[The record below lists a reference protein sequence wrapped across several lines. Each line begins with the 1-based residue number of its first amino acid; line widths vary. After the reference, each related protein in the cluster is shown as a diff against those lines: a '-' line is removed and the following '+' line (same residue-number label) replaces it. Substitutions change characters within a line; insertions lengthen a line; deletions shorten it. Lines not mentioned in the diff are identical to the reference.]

1 LQARPRVAKGSRSG
15 PANGRSEAEI
25 PGALRP
31 PFATQGRAYKT
42 VRKSTSTRQ
51 STMTTTISSTND
63 LPAIR
68 RKPLYQHLYVQV
80 LAAIALGI
88 LLGHFSPGL
97 GEQMKPLGDTFI
109 KLIKMLIAP
118 IIFCTVVSGIAGMQS
133 LKRIGRIGF
142 KALAYFEVLTTIAL
156 VIGLIG
162 VNLLKPGVG
171 MHIDPATLDASAI
184 AGYSKA
190 AHDQSVVGFLTHI
203 VPSTVFGAFSEGDI
217 LQVLFISVLFAFGLQ
232 LLGDVGKPLLDT
244 LDLVAKA
251 FFRMLKIVMYVAP
264 LGAFGGMAFT
274 VGKYGVQSLSAYGH
288 LLLCYYLTGLVFVFV
303 VLNLVARLA
312 GFSLW
317 KFLKYIRE
325 ELVLVLGTSSSESA
339 LPRLMGKL
347 EKLGCEKSTVGLVVP
362 SGYCF
367 NLDGSCINMTV
378 LAIFI
383 AQALD
388 IDVSLYHQ
396 VTLLLILLLTSKGA
410 ASVTGGAFI
419 TLAATLGSLD
429 VIPAAGLVLVLGI
442 YRFISEGGALINVIG
457 NGVATLFVARW
468 DGALDR
474 EQLERELG

>member
-1 LQARPRVAKGSRSG
+1 
-15 PANGRSEAEI
+15 
-25 PGALRP
+25 
-31 PFATQGRAYKT
+31 
-42 VRKSTSTRQ
+42 
-51 STMTTTISSTND
+51 MTKIISSSIQA
-63 LPAIR
+63 LPQR
-68 RKPLYQHLYVQV
+68 TPFYQHLYVQV
-80 LAAIALGI
+80 LAAIVLGVI
-88 LLGHFSPGL
+88 LGHFSPSL

-118 IIFCTVVSGIAGMQS
+118 IIFCTVVSGIAGMQD

-142 KALAYFEVLTTIAL
+142 KSLIYFEVLTTIAL

-162 VNLLKPGVG
+162 VNLLKPGAG
-171 MHIDPATLDASAI
+171 MHIDPASLDASAI
-184 AGYSKA
+184 AGYTKA

-203 VPSTVFGAFSEGDI
+203 VPSTVFGAFTDGDI

-232 LLGDVGKPLLDT
+232 LLGDTGKPLLNT
-244 LDLVAKA
+244 IDLVAKA
-251 FFRMLKIVMYVAP
+251 FFRMLKIVMYLAP

-274 VGKYGVQSLSAYGH
+274 VGKYGVQSLGAYVN
-288 LLLCYYLTGLVFVFV
+288 LLVCYYLTGLVFVFV
-303 VLNLVARLA
+303 VLNVVARLA

-419 TLAATLGSLD
+419 TLAATLGSID
-429 VIPAAGLVLVLGI
+429 VIPAAGLVLVLGV

-457 NGVATLFVARW
+457 NGVATLFIARW

-474 EQLERELG
+474 EQLKRELG

>member
-1 LQARPRVAKGSRSG
+1 MT
-15 PANGRSEAEI
+15 EA
-25 PGALRP
+25 A
-31 PFATQGRAYKT
+31 A
-42 VRKSTSTRQ
+42 
-51 STMTTTISSTND
+51 
-63 LPAIR
+63 R
-68 RKPLYQHLYVQV
+68 RKPFYHHLYVQV
-80 LAAIALGI
+80 LTAIILGVI
-88 LLGHFSPGL
+88 LGHFSPGL

-118 IIFCTVVSGIAGMQS
+118 IIFCTVVSGIAGMQD

-142 KALAYFEVLTTIAL
+142 KSLVYFEVLTTIAL

-162 VNLLKPGVG
+162 VNLFKPGAG
-171 MHIDPATLDASAI
+171 MHIDPATLDPSAI
-184 AGYSKA
+184 AGYAKA

-203 VPSTVFGAFSEGDI
+203 VPTTVFGAFTEGDI

-232 LLGDVGKPLLDT
+232 LLGDVGKPLLNT
-244 LDLVAKA
+244 IDLIAKA
-251 FFRMLKIVMYVAP
+251 FFRMLKIVMYLAP

-274 VGKYGVQSLSAYGH
+274 IGKYGVQSLGAYVN
-288 LLLCYYLTGLVFVFV
+288 LLVCYYVIGLVFVFV
-303 VLNLVARLA
+303 VLNIVARLA

-388 IDVSLYHQ
+388 INVSLYHQ
-396 VTLLLILLLTSKGA
+396 ITLLLILLLTSKGA

-419 TLAATLGSLD
+419 TLAATLGSID
-429 VIPAAGLVLVLGI
+429 VIPAAGLVLVLGV

-474 EQLERELG
+474 EQLKRELGE

>member
-1 LQARPRVAKGSRSG
+1 MISEKSPSRLRRV
-15 PANGRSEAEI
+15 
-25 PGALRP
+25 LR
-31 PFATQGRAYKT
+31 
-42 VRKSTSTRQ
+42 
-51 STMTTTISSTND
+51 
-63 LPAIR
+63 
-68 RKPLYQHLYVQV
+68 HLYVQV
-80 LAAIALGI
+80 LLAI
-88 LLGHFSPGL
+88 LLGIIVGHFYPGV

-118 IIFCTVVSGIAGMQS
+118 IIFCTVVSGIASMQS
-133 LKRIGRIGF
+133 LKRIGRVGF
-142 KALAYFEVLTTIAL
+142 KSLLYFEVLTTLAL

-162 VNLLKPGVG
+162 VNLMQPGAG
-171 MHIDPATLDASAI
+171 MHINPATLDGQAV
-184 AGYSKA
+184 AGYSKL
-190 AHDQSVVGFLTHI
+190 AHEQSVVGFLTHI
-203 VPSTVFGAFSEGDI
+203 VPNTVLGAFAEGDI
-217 LQVLFISVLFAFGLQ
+217 LQVLFISILFAFGLQ
-232 LLGDVGKPLLDT
+232 MLGAAGKPLLS
-244 LDLVAKA
+244 LIDLVAQA
-251 FFRMLKIVMYVAP
+251 FFRMVRIVMYVSP

-274 VGKYGVQSLSAYGH
+274 IGKYGVGSLGAYGN
-288 LLLCYYLTGLVFVFV
+288 LLICYYVTAVFFVFV

-317 KFLKYIRE
+317 QFLKYIRD
-325 ELVLVLGTSSSESA
+325 ELFLVLGTSSSESA

-347 EKLGCEKSTVGLVVP
+347 ERLGCEKSVVGLVVP

-388 IDVSLYHQ
+388 IPLDLWHQ

-429 VIPAAGLVLVLGI
+429 VIPAAGLVLVLGV

-457 NGVATLFVARW
+457 NGVATLFIAKW
-468 DGALDR
+468 EGALDEGKLAAELRGGCAR
-474 EQLERELG
+474 EGRG

>member
-1 LQARPRVAKGSRSG
+1 MKTITSMISEKSPSRLRRV
-15 PANGRSEAEI
+15 
-25 PGALRP
+25 LR
-31 PFATQGRAYKT
+31 
-42 VRKSTSTRQ
+42 
-51 STMTTTISSTND
+51 
-63 LPAIR
+63 
-68 RKPLYQHLYVQV
+68 HLYVQV
-80 LAAIALGI
+80 LLAI
-88 LLGHFSPGL
+88 LLGIIVGHFYPSV

-118 IIFCTVVSGIAGMQS
+118 IIFCTVVSGIASMQS
-133 LKRIGRIGF
+133 LKRIGRVGF
-142 KALAYFEVLTTIAL
+142 KSLLYFEVLTTLAL

-162 VNLLKPGVG
+162 VNLMQPGAG
-171 MHIDPATLDASAI
+171 MHINPATLDGQAV
-184 AGYSKA
+184 AGYSKL
-190 AHDQSVVGFLTHI
+190 AHEQSVVGFLTHI
-203 VPSTVFGAFSEGDI
+203 VPGTVFGAFAEGDI
-217 LQVLFISVLFAFGLQ
+217 LQVLFISILFAFALQ
-232 LLGDVGKPLLDT
+232 MLGAAGKPLLN
-244 LDLVAKA
+244 LIDLVAQA
-251 FFRMLKIVMYVAP
+251 FFRMVRIVMYVSP

-274 VGKYGVQSLSAYGH
+274 IGKYGVGSLGAYGN
-288 LLLCYYLTGLVFVFV
+288 LLICYYVTAVFFVFV

-317 KFLKYIRE
+317 QFLKYIRD
-325 ELVLVLGTSSSESA
+325 ELFLVLGTSSSESA

-347 EKLGCEKSTVGLVVP
+347 ERLGCEKSVVGLVVP

-388 IDVSLYHQ
+388 IPLDLWHQ

-429 VIPAAGLVLVLGI
+429 VIPAAGLVLVLGV

-457 NGVATLFVARW
+457 NGVATLFIAKW
-468 DGALDR
+468 EGALDEEKLAAQLRDGCAR
-474 EQLERELG
+474 EGRV

>member
-1 LQARPRVAKGSRSG
+1 
-15 PANGRSEAEI
+15 
-25 PGALRP
+25 
-31 PFATQGRAYKT
+31 
-42 VRKSTSTRQ
+42 
-51 STMTTTISSTND
+51 MTKIISSTVD
-63 LPAIR
+63 EITEAAPR
-68 RKPLYQHLYVQV
+68 RKPFYHHLYVQV
-80 LAAIALGI
+80 LTAIILGVI
-88 LLGHFSPGL
+88 LGHFSPGL

-118 IIFCTVVSGIAGMQS
+118 IIFCTVVSGIAGMQD

-142 KALAYFEVLTTIAL
+142 KSLVYFEVLTTIAL

-162 VNLLKPGVG
+162 VNLFKPGAG
-171 MHIDPATLDASAI
+171 MHINPATLDPSAI
-184 AGYSKA
+184 AGYAKA

-203 VPSTVFGAFSEGDI
+203 VPTTVFGAFTEGDI

-232 LLGDVGKPLLDT
+232 LLGDVGKPLLNT
-244 LDLVAKA
+244 IDLIAKA
-251 FFRMLKIVMYVAP
+251 FFRMLKIVMYLAP

-274 VGKYGVQSLSAYGH
+274 VGKYGVQSLGAYVN
-288 LLLCYYLTGLVFVFV
+288 LLVCYYVTGLVFVFV
-303 VLNLVARLA
+303 VLNIVARLA

-339 LPRLMGKL
+339 LPRLMSKL

-396 VTLLLILLLTSKGA
+396 VTLLLILLLTSKVA

-419 TLAATLGSLD
+419 TLAATLGSID
-429 VIPAAGLVLVLGI
+429 VIPAAGLVLVLGV

-474 EQLERELG
+474 EQLKRELGE

>member
-1 LQARPRVAKGSRSG
+1 
-15 PANGRSEAEI
+15 
-25 PGALRP
+25 
-31 PFATQGRAYKT
+31 
-42 VRKSTSTRQ
+42 
-51 STMTTTISSTND
+51 MTKIISSSIDTSD
-63 LPAIR
+63 EVTPR
-68 RKPLYQHLYVQV
+68 RKPIYQHLYVQV
-80 LAAIALGI
+80 LAAIALGVV
-88 LLGHFSPGL
+88 LGHYSPGL

-118 IIFCTVVSGIAGMQS
+118 IIFCTVVSGIASMRD

-142 KALAYFEVLTTIAL
+142 KSLIYFEVLTTLAL

-162 VNLLKPGVG
+162 VNVMRPGEG
-171 MHIDPATLDASAI
+171 MHIDPASLDASAI
-184 AGYSKA
+184 AGYAKA

-203 VPSTVFGAFSEGDI
+203 VPSTVFGAFTEGDI

-232 LLGDVGKPLLDT
+232 LLGEAGKPLLNT
-244 LDLVAKA
+244 IDLVAKA
-251 FFRMLKIVMYVAP
+251 FFRMLRIVMYLAP

-274 VGKYGVQSLSAYGH
+274 VGKYGVQSLGAYVN
-288 LLLCYYLTGLVFVFV
+288 LLVCYYITGLVFVFV
-303 VLNLVARLA
+303 ILNLVARLA

-388 IDVSLYHQ
+388 IHVSIYHQ
-396 VTLLLILLLTSKGA
+396 ITLLLILLLTSKGA

-419 TLAATLGSLD
+419 TLAATLGSVD
-429 VIPAAGLVLVLGI
+429 VIPAAGLVLVLGV

-474 EQLERELG
+474 EQLKRELG

>member
-1 LQARPRVAKGSRSG
+1 
-15 PANGRSEAEI
+15 
-25 PGALRP
+25 
-31 PFATQGRAYKT
+31 
-42 VRKSTSTRQ
+42 
-51 STMTTTISSTND
+51 MTKTISSSID
-63 LPAIR
+63 IAGLSSPQ
-68 RKPLYQHLYVQV
+68 RKPFYQHLYVQV
-80 LAAIALGI
+80 LAAIVLGI
-88 LLGHFSPGL
+88 VLGHFSPAL

-118 IIFCTVVSGIAGMQS
+118 IIFCTVVSGIASMQS

-142 KALAYFEVLTTIAL
+142 KSLVYFEVLTTIAL

-162 VNLLKPGVG
+162 VNLLKPGAG
-171 MHIDPATLDASAI
+171 MHIDPATLDSSAI
-184 AGYSKA
+184 AGYAKA
-190 AHDQSVVGFLTHI
+190 AHEQSVVGFLTHI
-203 VPSTVFGAFSEGDI
+203 VPGTVFGAFAEGEI

-232 LLGDVGKPLLDT
+232 FLGETGKPLLAT
-244 LDLVAKA
+244 IDLIAKA
-251 FFRMLKIVMYVAP
+251 FFRMLKIVMYLAP

-274 VGKYGVQSLSAYGH
+274 VGKYGVQSLGSYVN
-288 LLLCYYLTGLVFVFV
+288 LLVCYYLTGLVFVFV
-303 VLNLVARLA
+303 VLNIVARLA

-325 ELVLVLGTSSSESA
+325 ELMLVLGTSSSESA
-339 LPRLMGKL
+339 LPRLMDKL

-367 NLDGSCINMTV
+367 NLDGSCLNMTV

-388 IDVSLYHQ
+388 IDLSLYHQ

-419 TLAATLGSLD
+419 TLAATLASVD
-429 VIPAAGLVLVLGI
+429 VIPAAGLVLVLGV

-474 EQLERELG
+474 EQLKRELG

>member
-1 LQARPRVAKGSRSG
+1 
-15 PANGRSEAEI
+15 
-25 PGALRP
+25 
-31 PFATQGRAYKT
+31 
-42 VRKSTSTRQ
+42 
-51 STMTTTISSTND
+51 MTKTISSSNATPD
-63 LPAIR
+63 VIVPR
-68 RKPLYQHLYVQV
+68 SKPFYQHLYVQV
-80 LAAIALGI
+80 LAAILLGI
-88 LLGHFSPGL
+88 VLGHFSPGL

-118 IIFCTVVSGIAGMQS
+118 IIFCTVVSGIASMRD

-142 KALAYFEVLTTIAL
+142 KSLVYFEVLTTIAL

-171 MHIDPATLDASAI
+171 MHIDPATLDSSAI
-184 AGYSKA
+184 AGYAKA

-203 VPSTVFGAFSEGDI
+203 IPSTVFGAFTDGDI

-232 LLGDVGKPLLDT
+232 LLGEVGKPLLNT
-244 LDLVAKA
+244 IDLVAKA
-251 FFRMLKIVMYVAP
+251 FFRMLKIVMYLAP

-274 VGKYGVQSLSAYGH
+274 VGKYGVQSLGAYAN
-288 LLLCYYLTGLVFVFV
+288 LLVCYYITGLVFVFV

-339 LPRLMGKL
+339 LPRLMDKL

-396 VTLLLILLLTSKGA
+396 VTLLFILLLTSKGA

-419 TLAATLGSLD
+419 TLAATLGSID
-429 VIPAAGLVLVLGI
+429 VIPAAGLVLVLGV

-474 EQLERELG
+474 EQLKRELG

>member
-1 LQARPRVAKGSRSG
+1 
-15 PANGRSEAEI
+15 
-25 PGALRP
+25 
-31 PFATQGRAYKT
+31 
-42 VRKSTSTRQ
+42 
-51 STMTTTISSTND
+51 MTKIISSS
-63 LPAIR
+63 PEMPEVAVIK
-68 RKPLYQHLYVQV
+68 RKPFYHHLYVQV
-80 LAAIALGI
+80 LAAILLGI
-88 LLGHFSPGL
+88 LLGHLSPGL

-118 IIFCTVVSGIAGMQS
+118 IIFCTVVSGIASMQN
-133 LKRIGRIGF
+133 LKKIGRIGF
-142 KALAYFEVLTTIAL
+142 KSLVYFEVLTTLAL

-162 VNLLKPGVG
+162 VNLFKPGVG
-171 MHIDPATLDASAI
+171 MHIDPSTLDSTAI
-184 AGYSKA
+184 AGYAKA

-203 VPSTVFGAFSEGDI
+203 IPTTVFGAFAEGEI
-217 LQVLFISVLFAFGLQ
+217 IQVLFISVLFAFGLQ
-232 LLGDVGKPLLDT
+232 LLGPIGKPLLDT
-244 LDLVAKA
+244 IDLVAQA

-274 VGKYGVQSLSAYGH
+274 VGKYGIGSLAAYGN
-288 LLLCYYLTGLVFVFV
+288 LLICYYITGLVFVFV
-303 VLNLVARLA
+303 VLNLAARLA

-339 LPRLMGKL
+339 LPRLMCKL

-419 TLAATLGSLD
+419 TLAATLGSVD
-429 VIPAAGLVLVLGI
+429 VIPAAGLVLVLGV

-457 NGVATLFVARW
+457 NGVAALFVARW
-468 DGALDR
+468 EGVLDR
-474 EQLERELG
+474 EQLKRELG

>member
-1 LQARPRVAKGSRSG
+1 
-15 PANGRSEAEI
+15 
-25 PGALRP
+25 
-31 PFATQGRAYKT
+31 
-42 VRKSTSTRQ
+42 
-51 STMTTTISSTND
+51 MTKTISSTID
-63 LPAIR
+63 TAAVRSPR
-68 RKPLYQHLYVQV
+68 RKPFYHHLYVQV
-80 LAAIALGI
+80 LAAILLGI
-88 LLGHFSPGL
+88 VLGHFSPAL

-118 IIFCTVVSGIAGMQS
+118 IIFCTVVSGIASMQS

-142 KALAYFEVLTTIAL
+142 KSLIYFEVLTTIAL

-162 VNLLKPGVG
+162 VNVLKPGAG
-171 MHIDPATLDASAI
+171 MHIDPASLDSSAI
-184 AGYSKA
+184 AGYAKA

-203 VPSTVFGAFSEGDI
+203 VPGTVFGAFAEGEI

-232 LLGDVGKPLLDT
+232 LLGEAGKPLLAII
-244 LDLVAKA
+244 DLVAKA

-274 VGKYGVQSLSAYGH
+274 VGKYGVQSLGAYAN
-288 LLLCYYLTGLVFVFV
+288 LLMCYYLTALVFVFV
-303 VLNLVARLA
+303 VLNIVARLA

-339 LPRLMGKL
+339 LPRLMDKL

-378 LAIFI
+378 LAMFI

-419 TLAATLGSLD
+419 TLAATLASVD
-429 VIPAAGLVLVLGI
+429 VIPAAGLVLVLGV

-474 EQLERELG
+474 EQLQRELG

>member
-1 LQARPRVAKGSRSG
+1 MISEKSPSRLRRV
-15 PANGRSEAEI
+15 
-25 PGALRP
+25 LR
-31 PFATQGRAYKT
+31 
-42 VRKSTSTRQ
+42 
-51 STMTTTISSTND
+51 
-63 LPAIR
+63 
-68 RKPLYQHLYVQV
+68 HLYVQV
-80 LAAIALGI
+80 LLAI
-88 LLGHFSPGL
+88 LLGIIVGHFYPGV

-118 IIFCTVVSGIAGMQS
+118 IIFCTVVSGIASMQS
-133 LKRIGRIGF
+133 LKRIGRVGF
-142 KALAYFEVLTTIAL
+142 KSLLYFEVLTTLAL

-162 VNLLKPGVG
+162 VNLMQPGAG
-171 MHIDPATLDASAI
+171 MHINPATLDGQAV
-184 AGYSKA
+184 AGYSKL
-190 AHDQSVVGFLTHI
+190 AHEQSVVGFLTHI
-203 VPSTVFGAFSEGDI
+203 VPSTVFGAFAEGDI
-217 LQVLFISVLFAFGLQ
+217 LQVLFISILFAFALQ
-232 LLGDVGKPLLDT
+232 MLGAVGKPLLN
-244 LDLVAKA
+244 LIDLVAQA
-251 FFRMLKIVMYVAP
+251 FFRMVKIVMYVSP

-274 VGKYGVQSLSAYGH
+274 IGKYGVGSLGAYGN
-288 LLLCYYLTGLVFVFV
+288 LLICYYVTAVFFVFV

-317 KFLKYIRE
+317 QFLKYIRD
-325 ELVLVLGTSSSESA
+325 ELFLVLGTSSSESA

-347 EKLGCEKSTVGLVVP
+347 ERLGCEKSVVGLVVP

-388 IDVSLYHQ
+388 IPLDLWHQ

-429 VIPAAGLVLVLGI
+429 VIPAAGLVLVLGV

-457 NGVATLFVARW
+457 NGVATLFIAKW
-468 DGALDR
+468 EGALDEGKLAAQLRDGSGR
-474 EQLERELG
+474 EGRV

>member
-1 LQARPRVAKGSRSG
+1 
-15 PANGRSEAEI
+15 
-25 PGALRP
+25 
-31 PFATQGRAYKT
+31 
-42 VRKSTSTRQ
+42 
-51 STMTTTISSTND
+51 MTKTISSSTD
-63 LPAIR
+63 VPSMPVVL
-68 RKPLYQHLYVQV
+68 RKPFYHHLYVQV

-88 LLGHFSPGL
+88 LLGHFSPSL

-118 IIFCTVVSGIAGMQS
+118 IIFCTVVSGIAGMQN

-142 KALAYFEVLTTIAL
+142 KALVYFEVLTTIAL

-171 MHIDPATLDASAI
+171 MHIDPSTLDASAI
-184 AGYSKA
+184 ESYSKA
-190 AHDQSVVGFLTHI
+190 GHDQTVVGFLTHI
-203 VPSTVFGAFSEGDI
+203 VPTTVFGAFKEGDI

-232 LLGDVGKPLLDT
+232 LMGDVGKPLLGT
-244 LDLVAKA
+244 IDLVAKA

-274 VGKYGVQSLSAYGH
+274 VGKYGVQSLGAYGH

-303 VLNLVARLA
+303 VLNVVARIA

-396 VTLLLILLLTSKGA
+396 VTLLLVLLLTSKGA
-410 ASVTGGAFI
+410 ASVTGGTFI

-457 NGVATLFVARW
+457 NGVATIFVARW

-474 EQLERELG
+474 DQLKRELG

>member
-1 LQARPRVAKGSRSG
+1 
-15 PANGRSEAEI
+15 
-25 PGALRP
+25 
-31 PFATQGRAYKT
+31 
-42 VRKSTSTRQ
+42 
-51 STMTTTISSTND
+51 MTKTISSSID
-63 LPAIR
+63 SDVAIKPR
-68 RKPLYQHLYVQV
+68 RKPLYHHLYVQV
-80 LAAIALGI
+80 LAAIILGVI
-88 LLGHFSPGL
+88 LGHYSPGL

-118 IIFCTVVSGIAGMQS
+118 IIFCTVVSGIASMQD

-142 KALAYFEVLTTIAL
+142 KSLVYFEVLTTLAL
-156 VIGLIG
+156 IVGLVG

-171 MHIDPATLDASAI
+171 MHIDPGTLDASAI
-184 AGYSKA
+184 AGYTKA

-203 VPSTVFGAFSEGDI
+203 VPSTVFGAFAEGDI

-232 LLGDVGKPLLDT
+232 LLGEAGKPLLDT
-244 LDLVAKA
+244 IDLVAKA
-251 FFRMLKIVMYVAP
+251 FFRMLKIVMYLAP

-274 VGKYGVQSLSAYGH
+274 IGKYGVQSLGAYAN
-288 LLLCYYLTGLVFVFV
+288 LLVCYYLTGLVFVFV
-303 VLNLVARLA
+303 VLNIVARIA

-325 ELVLVLGTSSSESA
+325 ELMLVLGTSSSESA

-388 IDVSLYHQ
+388 IDVSIYHQ

-419 TLAATLGSLD
+419 TLAATLGSID
-429 VIPAAGLVLVLGI
+429 VIPAAGLVLVLGV

-457 NGVATLFVARW
+457 NGVATLFIARW

-474 EQLERELG
+474 EQLKRELG

>member
-1 LQARPRVAKGSRSG
+1 
-15 PANGRSEAEI
+15 
-25 PGALRP
+25 
-31 PFATQGRAYKT
+31 
-42 VRKSTSTRQ
+42 
-51 STMTTTISSTND
+51 MTKIISSSIQA
-63 LPAIR
+63 LPQR
-68 RKPLYQHLYVQV
+68 TPFYQHLYVQV
-80 LAAIALGI
+80 LAAIVLGVI
-88 LLGHFSPGL
+88 LGHFSPSL

-118 IIFCTVVSGIAGMQS
+118 IIFCTVVSGIAGMQD

-142 KALAYFEVLTTIAL
+142 KSLIYFEVLTTIAL

-162 VNLLKPGVG
+162 VNLLKPGAG
-171 MHIDPATLDASAI
+171 MHIDPASLDASAI
-184 AGYSKA
+184 AGYTKA

-203 VPSTVFGAFSEGDI
+203 VPSTVFGAFTDGDI

-232 LLGDVGKPLLDT
+232 LLGDTGKPLLNT
-244 LDLVAKA
+244 IDLVAKA
-251 FFRMLKIVMYVAP
+251 FFRMLKIVMYLAP

-274 VGKYGVQSLSAYGH
+274 VGKYGVQSLGAYVN
-288 LLLCYYLTGLVFVFV
+288 LLVCYYLTGLVFVFV

-419 TLAATLGSLD
+419 TLAATLGSID
-429 VIPAAGLVLVLGI
+429 VIPVAGLVLVLGV

-457 NGVATLFVARW
+457 NGVATLFIARW

-474 EQLERELG
+474 EQLKRELG

>member
-1 LQARPRVAKGSRSG
+1 
-15 PANGRSEAEI
+15 
-25 PGALRP
+25 
-31 PFATQGRAYKT
+31 
-42 VRKSTSTRQ
+42 
-51 STMTTTISSTND
+51 MTKTISSSNATPD
-63 LPAIR
+63 VIVPR
-68 RKPLYQHLYVQV
+68 SKPFYQHLYVQV
-80 LAAIALGI
+80 LAAILLGI
-88 LLGHFSPGL
+88 VLGHYSPGL

-118 IIFCTVVSGIAGMQS
+118 IIFCTVVSGIASMRD

-142 KALAYFEVLTTIAL
+142 KSLVYFEVLTTIAL

-171 MHIDPATLDASAI
+171 MHIDPATLDSSAI
-184 AGYSKA
+184 AGYAKA

-203 VPSTVFGAFSEGDI
+203 IPSTVFGAFTDGDI

-232 LLGDVGKPLLDT
+232 LLGEAGKPLLNT
-244 LDLVAKA
+244 IDLVAKA
-251 FFRMLKIVMYVAP
+251 FFRMLKIVMYLAP

-274 VGKYGVQSLSAYGH
+274 VGKYGVQSLGAYAN
-288 LLLCYYLTGLVFVFV
+288 LLVCYYITGLVFVFV

-339 LPRLMGKL
+339 LPRLMDKL
-347 EKLGCEKSTVGLVVP
+347 ERLGCEKSTVGLVVP

-396 VTLLLILLLTSKGA
+396 VTLLFILLLTSKGA

-419 TLAATLGSLD
+419 TLAATLGSID
-429 VIPAAGLVLVLGI
+429 VIPAAGLVLVLGV

-474 EQLERELG
+474 EQLKRELG

>member
-1 LQARPRVAKGSRSG
+1 
-15 PANGRSEAEI
+15 
-25 PGALRP
+25 
-31 PFATQGRAYKT
+31 
-42 VRKSTSTRQ
+42 
-51 STMTTTISSTND
+51 MTKIISSSDIDIEHPQT
-63 LPAIR
+63 R
-68 RKPLYQHLYVQV
+68 RKPFYHHLYIQV
-80 LAAIALGI
+80 LVAIALGI
-88 LLGHFSPGL
+88 ILGHYAPSV

-118 IIFCTVVSGIAGMQS
+118 IIFCTVVSGIASMQN
-133 LKRIGRIGF
+133 LKRIGRVGL
-142 KALAYFEVLTTIAL
+142 KAIIYFEVLTTVAL
-156 VIGLIG
+156 IIGLVG
-162 VNLLKPGVG
+162 VNLFQPGAG
-171 MHIDPATLDASAI
+171 MHIDPATLDAAAI
-184 AGYSKA
+184 SGYAKA

-203 VPSTVFGAFSEGDI
+203 IPATVFGAFTEGDI
-217 LQVLFISVLFAFGLQ
+217 LQVLFISVLFAFALQ
-232 LLGDVGKPLLDT
+232 LMGDVGKPLLNII
-244 LDLVAKA
+244 DLIANA

-274 VGKYGVQSLSAYGH
+274 VGKYGVGSLASYGN
-288 LLLCYYLTGLVFVFV
+288 LLICYYVTAVVFVFV
-303 VLNLVARLA
+303 VLNFVARLA

-362 SGYCF
+362 AGYCF

-388 IDVSLYHQ
+388 IDVSIYHQ
-396 VTLLLILLLTSKGA
+396 ITLLLILLLTSKGA

-419 TLAATLGSLD
+419 TLAATLGSMD
-429 VIPAAGLVLVLGI
+429 VIPAAGLVLVLGV

-457 NGVATLFVARW
+457 NGVATIFIARW

-474 EQLERELG
+474 EKLKRELG

>member
-1 LQARPRVAKGSRSG
+1 
-15 PANGRSEAEI
+15 
-25 PGALRP
+25 
-31 PFATQGRAYKT
+31 
-42 VRKSTSTRQ
+42 
-51 STMTTTISSTND
+51 MTKIISSSVESVD
-63 LPAIR
+63 EPLPR
-68 RKPLYQHLYVQV
+68 RKAFYQHLYVQV
-80 LAAIALGI
+80 LAAIVLGVI
-88 LLGHFSPGL
+88 LGHFSPGL

-118 IIFCTVVSGIAGMQS
+118 IIFCTVVSGIAGMQD

-142 KALAYFEVLTTIAL
+142 KSLIYFEVLTTIAL

-171 MHIDPATLDASAI
+171 MHIDPASLDASAI
-184 AGYSKA
+184 AGYTKA

-203 VPSTVFGAFSEGDI
+203 VPTTVFGAFTEGDI

-232 LLGDVGKPLLDT
+232 LLGETGKPLLNT
-244 LDLVAKA
+244 IDLVAKA
-251 FFRMLKIVMYVAP
+251 FFRMLKIVMYLAP

-274 VGKYGVQSLSAYGH
+274 VGKYGVQSLGAYVN
-288 LLLCYYLTGLVFVFV
+288 LLVCYYLTALVFVFV

-419 TLAATLGSLD
+419 TLAATLGSID
-429 VIPAAGLVLVLGI
+429 VIPAAGLVLVLGV

-457 NGVATLFVARW
+457 NGVATLFIARW

-474 EQLERELG
+474 EQLSRELG

>member
-1 LQARPRVAKGSRSG
+1 MKTITSMISEKSPSRLRRV
-15 PANGRSEAEI
+15 
-25 PGALRP
+25 LR
-31 PFATQGRAYKT
+31 
-42 VRKSTSTRQ
+42 
-51 STMTTTISSTND
+51 
-63 LPAIR
+63 
-68 RKPLYQHLYVQV
+68 HLYVQV
-80 LAAIALGI
+80 LLAILLGI
-88 LLGHFSPGL
+88 LVGHFYPSV

-118 IIFCTVVSGIAGMQS
+118 IIFCTVVSGIASMQS
-133 LKRIGRIGF
+133 LKRIGRVGF
-142 KALAYFEVLTTIAL
+142 KSLLYFEVLTTLAL

-162 VNLLKPGVG
+162 VNLMQPGAG
-171 MHIDPATLDASAI
+171 MHINPATLDGQAV
-184 AGYSKA
+184 AGYSKL
-190 AHDQSVVGFLTHI
+190 AHEQSVVGFLTHI
-203 VPSTVFGAFSEGDI
+203 VPGTVFGAFAEGDI
-217 LQVLFISVLFAFGLQ
+217 LQVLFISILFAFALQ
-232 LLGDVGKPLLDT
+232 LLGAAGKPLLN
-244 LDLVAKA
+244 LIDLVAQA
-251 FFRMLKIVMYVAP
+251 FFRMVRIVMYVSP

-274 VGKYGVQSLSAYGH
+274 IGKYGVGSLGAYGN
-288 LLLCYYLTGLVFVFV
+288 LLICYYVTAIFFVFV

-317 KFLKYIRE
+317 QFLKYIRD
-325 ELVLVLGTSSSESA
+325 ELFLVLGTSSSESA

-347 EKLGCEKSTVGLVVP
+347 ERLGCEKSVVGLVVP

-388 IDVSLYHQ
+388 IPLDLWHQ

-429 VIPAAGLVLVLGI
+429 VIPAAGLVLVLGV

-457 NGVATLFVARW
+457 NGVATLFIAKW
-468 DGALDR
+468 EGALDEEKLAAQLRDGCAR
-474 EQLERELG
+474 EGRV

>member
-1 LQARPRVAKGSRSG
+1 
-15 PANGRSEAEI
+15 
-25 PGALRP
+25 
-31 PFATQGRAYKT
+31 
-42 VRKSTSTRQ
+42 
-51 STMTTTISSTND
+51 MTKTISSSIDTAG
-63 LPAIR
+63 LSSAQ
-68 RKPLYQHLYVQV
+68 RKPFYQHLYVQV
-80 LAAIALGI
+80 LAAIVLGI
-88 LLGHFSPGL
+88 VLGHFSPAL

-118 IIFCTVVSGIAGMQS
+118 IIFCTVVSGIASMQS

-142 KALAYFEVLTTIAL
+142 KSLVYFEVLTTIAL

-162 VNLLKPGVG
+162 VNLLKPGAG
-171 MHIDPATLDASAI
+171 MHIDPATLDSSAI
-184 AGYSKA
+184 AGYAKA
-190 AHDQSVVGFLTHI
+190 AHEQSVVGFLTHI
-203 VPSTVFGAFSEGDI
+203 VPGTVFGAFAEGEI

-232 LLGDVGKPLLDT
+232 FLGETGKPLLAT
-244 LDLVAKA
+244 IDLIAKA
-251 FFRMLKIVMYVAP
+251 FFRMLKIVMYLAP

-274 VGKYGVQSLSAYGH
+274 VGKYGVQSLGSYAN
-288 LLLCYYLTGLVFVFV
+288 LLVCYYLTGLVFVFV
-303 VLNLVARLA
+303 VLNIVARLA

-325 ELVLVLGTSSSESA
+325 ELMLVLGTSSSESA
-339 LPRLMGKL
+339 LPRLMDKL

-367 NLDGSCINMTV
+367 NLDGSCLNMTV

-388 IDVSLYHQ
+388 IDLSLYHQ

-419 TLAATLGSLD
+419 TLAATLASVD
-429 VIPAAGLVLVLGI
+429 VIPAAGLVLVLGV

-474 EQLERELG
+474 EQLKRELG

>member
-1 LQARPRVAKGSRSG
+1 
-15 PANGRSEAEI
+15 
-25 PGALRP
+25 
-31 PFATQGRAYKT
+31 
-42 VRKSTSTRQ
+42 
-51 STMTTTISSTND
+51 MTKTISSSIDTVAAA
-63 LPAIR
+63 PATAR
-68 RKPLYQHLYVQV
+68 RKPIYHHLYVQV
-80 LAAIALGI
+80 LLAIILGVI
-88 LLGHFSPGL
+88 LGHYSPAL

-142 KALAYFEVLTTIAL
+142 KSLLYFEVLTTVAL

-162 VNLLKPGVG
+162 VNLFKPGVG
-171 MHIDPATLDASAI
+171 MHIDPATLDSTAI
-184 AGYSKA
+184 AGYAKA
-190 AHDQSVVGFLTHI
+190 AHDQSVVGFITHI
-203 VPSTVFGAFSEGDI
+203 VPSTVFGAFADGEI

-232 LLGDVGKPLLDT
+232 LLGEAGRPLLDT
-244 LDLVAKA
+244 IDLVAKA
-251 FFRMLKIVMYVAP
+251 FFRMLKIVMYLAP

-274 VGKYGVQSLSAYGH
+274 IGKYGVQSLGAYVN
-288 LLLCYYLTGLVFVFV
+288 LLVCYYVTGLVFVFV
-303 VLNLVARLA
+303 VLNVVARIA

-419 TLAATLGSLD
+419 TLAATLASVD
-429 VIPAAGLVLVLGI
+429 VIPAAGLVLVLGV

-457 NGVATLFVARW
+457 NGVATLVVARW

-474 EQLERELG
+474 EQLKRELG

>member
-1 LQARPRVAKGSRSG
+1 
-15 PANGRSEAEI
+15 
-25 PGALRP
+25 
-31 PFATQGRAYKT
+31 
-42 VRKSTSTRQ
+42 
-51 STMTTTISSTND
+51 MTKTISSTID
-63 LPAIR
+63 MTPAAPAR
-68 RKPLYQHLYVQV
+68 RKAFYQHLYVQV
-80 LAAIALGI
+80 LAAIVLGV
-88 LLGHFSPGL
+88 LLGHYSPGL

-109 KLIKMLIAP
+109 RLIKMLIAP
-118 IIFCTVVSGIAGMQS
+118 IIFCTVVSGIASVQS

-142 KALAYFEVLTTIAL
+142 KSLVYFEILTTLAL
-156 VIGLIG
+156 VVGLVG
-162 VNLLKPGVG
+162 VNVLKPGSG
-171 MHIDPATLDASAI
+171 MHIAPASLDASAI

-190 AHDQSVVGFLTHI
+190 AHEQTVVGFLTHI
-203 VPSTVFGAFSEGDI
+203 VPDTVFGAFANGEI

-232 LLGDVGKPLLDT
+232 LLGEAGKPLLAT
-244 LDLVAKA
+244 IDLVAKA
-251 FFRMLKIVMYVAP
+251 FFRMLRIVMYLAP

-274 VGKYGVQSLSAYGH
+274 VGKYGVQSLGAYAN
-288 LLLCYYLTGLVFVFV
+288 LLLCYYLTGLAFVFV

-317 KFLKYIRE
+317 KFLRYIRE

-339 LPRLMGKL
+339 LPRLVGKL

-388 IDVSLYHQ
+388 IEVSIYHQ

-419 TLAATLGSLD
+419 TLAATLASLD
-429 VIPAAGLVLVLGI
+429 VIPAAGLVLVLGV

-457 NGVATLFVARW
+457 NGVATLFIARW
-468 DGALDR
+468 EGALDQ
-474 EQLERELG
+474 EQLARELG

>member
-1 LQARPRVAKGSRSG
+1 
-15 PANGRSEAEI
+15 
-25 PGALRP
+25 
-31 PFATQGRAYKT
+31 
-42 VRKSTSTRQ
+42 
-51 STMTTTISSTND
+51 MTKTISSTID
-63 LPAIR
+63 TAAVHSPR
-68 RKPLYQHLYVQV
+68 RKPFYHHLYVQV
-80 LAAIALGI
+80 LAAILLGI
-88 LLGHFSPGL
+88 VLGHFSPAL

-118 IIFCTVVSGIAGMQS
+118 IIFCTVVSGIASMQS

-142 KALAYFEVLTTIAL
+142 KSLIYFEVLTTIAL

-162 VNLLKPGVG
+162 VNVLKPGAG
-171 MHIDPATLDASAI
+171 MHIDPASLDSSAI
-184 AGYSKA
+184 AGYAKA

-203 VPSTVFGAFSEGDI
+203 VPGTVFGAFAEGEI

-232 LLGDVGKPLLDT
+232 LLGEAGKPLLAII
-244 LDLVAKA
+244 DLVAKA

-274 VGKYGVQSLSAYGH
+274 VGKYGVQSLGAYAN
-288 LLLCYYLTGLVFVFV
+288 LLVCYYLTALVFVFV
-303 VLNLVARLA
+303 VLNIVARLA

-339 LPRLMGKL
+339 LPRLMDKL

-378 LAIFI
+378 LAMFI

-396 VTLLLILLLTSKGA
+396 LTLLLILLLTSKGA

-419 TLAATLGSLD
+419 TLAATLSSVD
-429 VIPAAGLVLVLGI
+429 VIPAAGLVLVLGV

-474 EQLERELG
+474 EQLQRELG

>member
-1 LQARPRVAKGSRSG
+1 
-15 PANGRSEAEI
+15 
-25 PGALRP
+25 
-31 PFATQGRAYKT
+31 
-42 VRKSTSTRQ
+42 
-51 STMTTTISSTND
+51 MTKIISSSVD
-63 LPAIR
+63 SVDQAPAR
-68 RKPLYQHLYVQV
+68 RTPLYQHLYVQV
-80 LAAIALGI
+80 LAAIVLGVI
-88 LLGHFSPGL
+88 LGHFSPGL

-118 IIFCTVVSGIAGMQS
+118 IIFCTVVSGIAGMQD

-142 KALAYFEVLTTIAL
+142 KSLVYFEVLTTIAL
-156 VIGLIG
+156 VVGLIG
-162 VNLLKPGVG
+162 VNLFKPGAG
-171 MHIDPATLDASAI
+171 MHIDPTSLDASAI
-184 AGYSKA
+184 AGYTKA

-203 VPSTVFGAFSEGDI
+203 VPSTVFGAFTDGDI

-232 LLGDVGKPLLDT
+232 LLGDTGKPLLNT
-244 LDLVAKA
+244 IDLVAKA
-251 FFRMLKIVMYVAP
+251 FFRMLKIVMYLAP

-274 VGKYGVQSLSAYGH
+274 VGKYGVQSLGAYVN
-288 LLLCYYLTGLVFVFV
+288 LLLCYYVTGLVFVFV

-419 TLAATLGSLD
+419 TLAATLGSID
-429 VIPAAGLVLVLGI
+429 VIPAAGLVLVLGV

-457 NGVATLFVARW
+457 NGVATLFIARW

-474 EQLERELG
+474 EQLKRELG

>member
-1 LQARPRVAKGSRSG
+1 
-15 PANGRSEAEI
+15 
-25 PGALRP
+25 
-31 PFATQGRAYKT
+31 
-42 VRKSTSTRQ
+42 
-51 STMTTTISSTND
+51 MTKTISSSIDTAGVD
-63 LPAIR
+63 SPR
-68 RKPLYQHLYVQV
+68 RKPIYQHLYVQV
-80 LAAIALGI
+80 LAAIVLGI
-88 LLGHFSPGL
+88 ILGHYSPGL

-118 IIFCTVVSGIAGMQS
+118 IIFCTVVSGIASMRD

-142 KALAYFEVLTTIAL
+142 KSLVYFEVLTTIAL

-162 VNLLKPGVG
+162 VNLFKPGEG
-171 MHIDPATLDASAI
+171 MHINPATLDPAAI
-184 AGYSKA
+184 AGYAKA
-190 AHDQSVVGFLTHI
+190 AHDQTVVGFLTHI
-203 VPSTVFGAFSEGDI
+203 VPTTVFGAFTEGDI

-244 LDLVAKA
+244 IDLIAKA
-251 FFRMLKIVMYVAP
+251 FFRMLKIVMYLAP

-274 VGKYGVQSLSAYGH
+274 VGKYGVQSLGAYVN
-288 LLLCYYLTGLVFVFV
+288 LLICYYVTGLVFVFV
-303 VLNLVARLA
+303 VLNIVARLA

-419 TLAATLGSLD
+419 TLAATLGSID
-429 VIPAAGLVLVLGI
+429 VIPAAGLVLVLGV

-468 DGALDR
+468 DGVLDR
-474 EQLERELG
+474 EQLKRELG

>member
-1 LQARPRVAKGSRSG
+1 
-15 PANGRSEAEI
+15 
-25 PGALRP
+25 
-31 PFATQGRAYKT
+31 
-42 VRKSTSTRQ
+42 
-51 STMTTTISSTND
+51 MTKTISSSIDTAG
-63 LPAIR
+63 LSSAQ
-68 RKPLYQHLYVQV
+68 RKPFYQHLYVQV
-80 LAAIALGI
+80 LAAIVLGI
-88 LLGHFSPGL
+88 VLGHFSPAL

-118 IIFCTVVSGIAGMQS
+118 IIFCTVVSGIASMQS

-142 KALAYFEVLTTIAL
+142 KSLVYFEVLTTIAL

-162 VNLLKPGVG
+162 VNLLKPGAG
-171 MHIDPATLDASAI
+171 MHIDPATLDSSAI
-184 AGYSKA
+184 AGYAKA
-190 AHDQSVVGFLTHI
+190 AHEQSVVGFLTHI
-203 VPSTVFGAFSEGDI
+203 VPGTVFGAFAEGEI

-232 LLGDVGKPLLDT
+232 FLGETGKPLLAT
-244 LDLVAKA
+244 IDLIAKA
-251 FFRMLKIVMYVAP
+251 FFRMLKIVMYLAP

-274 VGKYGVQSLSAYGH
+274 VGKYGVQSLGSYVN
-288 LLLCYYLTGLVFVFV
+288 LLVCYYLTGLVFVFV
-303 VLNLVARLA
+303 VLNIVARFA

-325 ELVLVLGTSSSESA
+325 ELMLVLGTSSSESA
-339 LPRLMGKL
+339 LPRLMDKL

-367 NLDGSCINMTV
+367 NLDGSCLNMTV

-388 IDVSLYHQ
+388 IDLSLYHQ

-419 TLAATLGSLD
+419 TLAATLASVD
-429 VIPAAGLVLVLGI
+429 VIPAAGLVLVLGV

-474 EQLERELG
+474 EQLKRELG

>member
-1 LQARPRVAKGSRSG
+1 
-15 PANGRSEAEI
+15 
-25 PGALRP
+25 
-31 PFATQGRAYKT
+31 
-42 VRKSTSTRQ
+42 
-51 STMTTTISSTND
+51 MTKTISSSIDTAD
-63 LPAIR
+63 VALPR
-68 RKPLYQHLYVQV
+68 RRPFYHHLYVQV
-80 LAAIALGI
+80 LAAIVLGVI
-88 LLGHFSPGL
+88 LGHYSPGL

-118 IIFCTVVSGIAGMQS
+118 IIFCTVVSGIASMRD

-142 KALAYFEVLTTIAL
+142 KSLVYFEVLTTIAL

-171 MHIDPATLDASAI
+171 MHIDPATLDVSAI
-184 AGYSKA
+184 AGYTKA

-203 VPSTVFGAFSEGDI
+203 IPSTVFGAFTDGDI

-232 LLGDVGKPLLDT
+232 LLGEVGKPLLNT
-244 LDLVAKA
+244 IDLIAKA
-251 FFRMLKIVMYVAP
+251 FFRMLKIVMYLAP

-274 VGKYGVQSLSAYGH
+274 VGKYGVQSLGAYVN
-288 LLLCYYLTGLVFVFV
+288 LLVCYYITGLVFVFV
-303 VLNLVARLA
+303 VLNIVARLA

-347 EKLGCEKSTVGLVVP
+347 ERLGCEKSTVGLVVP

-419 TLAATLGSLD
+419 TLAATLGSID
-429 VIPAAGLVLVLGI
+429 VIPAAGLVLVLGV

-474 EQLERELG
+474 EQLKQELG

>member
-1 LQARPRVAKGSRSG
+1 
-15 PANGRSEAEI
+15 
-25 PGALRP
+25 
-31 PFATQGRAYKT
+31 
-42 VRKSTSTRQ
+42 
-51 STMTTTISSTND
+51 MTKIISSSIQA
-63 LPAIR
+63 LPQR
-68 RKPLYQHLYVQV
+68 TPFYQHLYVQV
-80 LAAIALGI
+80 LAAIVLGVI
-88 LLGHFSPGL
+88 LGHFSPSL

-118 IIFCTVVSGIAGMQS
+118 IIFCTVVSGIAGMQD

-142 KALAYFEVLTTIAL
+142 KSLIYFEVLTTIAL

-162 VNLLKPGVG
+162 VNLLKPGAG
-171 MHIDPATLDASAI
+171 MHIDPASLDASTI
-184 AGYSKA
+184 AGYTKA

-203 VPSTVFGAFSEGDI
+203 VPSTVFGAFSDGDI

-232 LLGDVGKPLLDT
+232 LLGDTGKPLLNT
-244 LDLVAKA
+244 IDLVAKA
-251 FFRMLKIVMYVAP
+251 FFRMLKIVMYLAP

-274 VGKYGVQSLSAYGH
+274 VGKYGVQSLGAYVN
-288 LLLCYYLTGLVFVFV
+288 LLVCYYITGLVFVFV

-419 TLAATLGSLD
+419 TLAATLGSID
-429 VIPAAGLVLVLGI
+429 VIPAAGLVLVLGV

-457 NGVATLFVARW
+457 NGVATLFIARW

-474 EQLERELG
+474 EQLKRELG

>member
-1 LQARPRVAKGSRSG
+1 MISEKSPSRLRRV
-15 PANGRSEAEI
+15 
-25 PGALRP
+25 LR
-31 PFATQGRAYKT
+31 
-42 VRKSTSTRQ
+42 
-51 STMTTTISSTND
+51 
-63 LPAIR
+63 
-68 RKPLYQHLYVQV
+68 HLYVQV
-80 LAAIALGI
+80 LLAI
-88 LLGHFSPGL
+88 LLGIIVGHFYPGV

-118 IIFCTVVSGIAGMQS
+118 IIFCTVVSGIASMQS
-133 LKRIGRIGF
+133 LKRIGRVGF
-142 KALAYFEVLTTIAL
+142 KSLLYFEVLTTLAL

-162 VNLLKPGVG
+162 VNLMQPGAG
-171 MHIDPATLDASAI
+171 MHINPATLDGQAV
-184 AGYSKA
+184 AGYSKL
-190 AHDQSVVGFLTHI
+190 AHEQSVVGFLTHI
-203 VPSTVFGAFSEGDI
+203 VPSTVLGAFAEGDI
-217 LQVLFISVLFAFGLQ
+217 LQVLFISILFAFGLQ
-232 LLGDVGKPLLDT
+232 MLGAAGKPLLN
-244 LDLVAKA
+244 LIDLVAQA
-251 FFRMLKIVMYVAP
+251 FFRMVRIVMYVSP

-274 VGKYGVQSLSAYGH
+274 IGKYGVGSLGAYGN
-288 LLLCYYLTGLVFVFV
+288 LLICYYVTAVFFVFV

-317 KFLKYIRE
+317 QFLKYIRD
-325 ELVLVLGTSSSESA
+325 ELFLVLGTSSSESA

-347 EKLGCEKSTVGLVVP
+347 ERLGCEKSVVGLVVP

-388 IDVSLYHQ
+388 IPLDLWHQ

-429 VIPAAGLVLVLGI
+429 VIPAAGLVLVLGV

-457 NGVATLFVARW
+457 NGVATLFIAKW
-468 DGALDR
+468 EGALDEGKLAAELRGGCAR
-474 EQLERELG
+474 EGRG

>member
-1 LQARPRVAKGSRSG
+1 
-15 PANGRSEAEI
+15 
-25 PGALRP
+25 
-31 PFATQGRAYKT
+31 
-42 VRKSTSTRQ
+42 
-51 STMTTTISSTND
+51 MTKIISSSIQA
-63 LPAIR
+63 LPQR
-68 RKPLYQHLYVQV
+68 TPFYQHLYVQV
-80 LAAIALGI
+80 LAAIVLGVI
-88 LLGHFSPGL
+88 LGHFSPSL

-118 IIFCTVVSGIAGMQS
+118 IIFCTVVSGIAGMQD

-142 KALAYFEVLTTIAL
+142 KSLIYFEVLTTIAL

-162 VNLLKPGVG
+162 VNLLKPGAG
-171 MHIDPATLDASAI
+171 MHIDPASLDASAI
-184 AGYSKA
+184 AGYTKA

-203 VPSTVFGAFSEGDI
+203 VPSTVFGAFTDGDI

-232 LLGDVGKPLLDT
+232 LLGDTGKPLLNT
-244 LDLVAKA
+244 IDLVAKA
-251 FFRMLKIVMYVAP
+251 FFRMLKIVMYLAP

-274 VGKYGVQSLSAYGH
+274 VGKYGVQSLGAYVN
-288 LLLCYYLTGLVFVFV
+288 LLVCYYLTGLVFVFV

-419 TLAATLGSLD
+419 TLAATLGSID
-429 VIPAAGLVLVLGI
+429 VIPAAGLVLVLGV

-457 NGVATLFVARW
+457 NGVATLFIARW

-474 EQLERELG
+474 EQLKRELG

>member
-1 LQARPRVAKGSRSG
+1 MISEKSPSRLRRV
-15 PANGRSEAEI
+15 
-25 PGALRP
+25 LR
-31 PFATQGRAYKT
+31 
-42 VRKSTSTRQ
+42 
-51 STMTTTISSTND
+51 
-63 LPAIR
+63 
-68 RKPLYQHLYVQV
+68 HLYVQV
-80 LAAIALGI
+80 LLAI
-88 LLGHFSPGL
+88 LLGVIVGHFYPGV

-118 IIFCTVVSGIAGMQS
+118 IIFCTVVSGIASMQS
-133 LKRIGRIGF
+133 LKRIGRVGF
-142 KALAYFEVLTTIAL
+142 KSLLYFEVLTTLAL

-162 VNLLKPGVG
+162 VNLMQPGAG
-171 MHIDPATLDASAI
+171 MHINPATLDGQAV
-184 AGYSKA
+184 AGYSKL
-190 AHDQSVVGFLTHI
+190 AHEQSVVGFLTHI
-203 VPSTVFGAFSEGDI
+203 VPSTVLGAFAEGDI
-217 LQVLFISVLFAFGLQ
+217 LQVLFISILFAFGLQ
-232 LLGDVGKPLLDT
+232 MLGAAGKPLLS
-244 LDLVAKA
+244 LIDLVAQA
-251 FFRMLKIVMYVAP
+251 FFRMVRIVMYVSP

-274 VGKYGVQSLSAYGH
+274 IGKYGVGSLGAYGN
-288 LLLCYYLTGLVFVFV
+288 LLICYYVTAVFFVFV

-317 KFLKYIRE
+317 QFLKYIRD
-325 ELVLVLGTSSSESA
+325 ELFLVLGTSSSESA

-347 EKLGCEKSTVGLVVP
+347 ERLGCEKSVVGLVVP

-388 IDVSLYHQ
+388 IPLDLWHQ

-429 VIPAAGLVLVLGI
+429 VIPAAGLVLVLGV

-457 NGVATLFVARW
+457 NGVATLFIAKW
-468 DGALDR
+468 EGALDEGKLAAELRGGCAR
-474 EQLERELG
+474 EGRG